1 LRRWRLALPGGA
13 VQFSVSKGRCVTFK
27 IFWRV
32 FLAGVVAAA
41 LVSGFILI
49 RLKSRLGD
57 FTTLKPHFEGA
68 CTPVAGLPGAE
79 DMAVDRTARRIWVS
93 SQDRR
98 KPGERG
104 AIYLMPLDGFPAA
117 PMRIDVTLGQP
128 KDFHPQGISLWTGS
142 DGRQVLFAVNHAAK
156 SQIGGAGSRVEIFD
170 VDASGLLKHRLSV
183 PANAYPRLN
192 DVAGAGPDAF
202 YATVESVHARGSW
215 MERLTLLTREES
227 GSVVFWKNGKFRRMA
242 SGLNFANSV
251 ALTPDGKTLYATG
264 TFGKDL
270 RIYGRNPDT
279 DELKLQEVVYLGS
292 APDNIDIAA
301 NGDIWIAAHP
311 KLSALL
317 AYMSNPK
324 ARAPSQAL
332 IVERDISGRG
342 GDVHE
347 VLLSDGH
354 DLAAATIA
362 IADGDRIFLSGAFDD
377 RALACVAPQKP
388 RRDISHRFTSKD

>member
-1 LRRWRLALPGGA
+1 M
-13 VQFSVSKGRCVTFK
+13 TFR

-79 DMAVDRTARRIWVS
+79 DMAVDRAARRIWVS
-93 SQDRR
+93 SEDRR
-98 KPGERG
+98 KPASRG

-117 PMRIDVTLGQP
+117 PMRIDVTLGVP
-128 KDFHPQGISLWTGS
+128 EDFHPQGISLWTGP
-142 DGRQVLFAVNHAAK
+142 DGRQTLFAVNHPAK
-156 SQIGGAGSRVEIFD
+156 PQIGQARSRVEIFD

-192 DVAGAGPDAF
+192 DVAGVGPEEF
-202 YATVESVHARGSW
+202 YATVESVRERGSW

-227 GSVVFWKNGKFRRMA
+227 GSVVFWKGGKFRREA
-242 SGLNFANSV
+242 TGLNFANSV
-251 ALTPDGKTLYATG
+251 AVTPDGGTLYATG

-270 RIYGRNPDT
+270 RIYQRSADT
-279 DELKLQEVVYLGS
+279 GALKLQEVVYLGS

-317 AYMSNPK
+317 TYMSNPK

-347 VLLSDGH
+347 MLLSDGR
-354 DLAAATIA
+354 DLSAATIA

-377 RALACVAPQKP
+377 RALVCVAPQRSK
-388 RRDISHRFTSKD
+388 RDISHRFTSKD

>member
-1 LRRWRLALPGGA
+1 M
-13 VQFSVSKGRCVTFK
+13 TFK

-49 RLKSRLGD
+49 RLKTRLGD
-57 FTTLKPHFEGA
+57 FTSLKPHFEGA
-68 CTPVAGLPGAE
+68 CARAPGLAGAE
-79 DMAVDRTARRIWVS
+79 DMAVDRAARRVWVS
-93 SQDRR
+93 SANWRQ
-98 KPGERG
+98 PGGRG
-104 AIYLMPLDGFPAA
+104 AIYLMPLDGFQSA

-128 KDFHPQGISLWTGS
+128 KDFHPHGVSLWTGP
-142 DGRQVLFAVNHAAK
+142 DGRQTLFAINHPG
-156 SQIGGAGSRVEIFD
+156 GGAGSRVEIFD
-170 VDASGLLKHRLSV
+170 VDSSGLLKHRLSV

-192 DVAGAGPDAF
+192 DVAGVGPDAF

-227 GSVVFWKNGKFRRMA
+227 GSVVFWKSGTFRRMA
-242 SGLNFANSV
+242 TGLNFANSV
-251 ALTPDGKTLYATG
+251 AVTPDGGTLYATG

-270 RIYGRNPDT
+270 RIYQRNPDT

-317 AYMSNPK
+317 AFMSNPK

-332 IVERDISGRG
+332 IVERDVSGRG

-347 VLLSDGH
+347 VLLSDGR

-362 IADGDRIFLSGAFDD
+362 IADGDRIVLSSAFDD
-377 RALACVAPQKP
+377 HALVCVAPQGSK
-388 RRDISHRFTSKD
+388 RDISHRFNSKD